1 MSANVIPV
9 IPQKTPS
16 NPIKS
21 QKYHPADPQKKHTIP
36 SNPQLVFVEVSG
48 REQRHGRTDA
58 AGRIGDLPRDVAPWK
73 IGKSQWKV
81 MGIHED
87 FMRIL

>member
-1 MSANVIPV
+1 MSSRSSPKKHHQI
-9 IPQKTPS
+9 PS
-16 NPIKS
+16 NPKNII
-21 QKYHPADPQKKHTIP
+21 PLIPKKNHTIP